1 MRRDGKM
8 RFNNYWRGALLA
20 LTAAV
25 CWGIISPV
33 AKVLAAV
40 GIDLMSVMVF
50 RSLFTLAASGL
61 LLLFCEGREAL
72 RLDAEHRRFY
82 IISGLL
88 SVAFAGGGFLTSLEY
103 LSVPEALVIHYT
115 FPLVA
120 IMGSLYITHERPTA
134 LQCAAGVLIVCGV
147 FIGMGG
153 SLGALMNISL
163 HGLFWGLLAVVGMAG
178 QALVTRRFSLG
189 HTVDEFRLLFFSNA
203 VGIVLLFAFKTLWYG
218 WGDLANFT
226 LPLFSL
232 MTLQA
237 FTGSLVA
244 YGVFFA
250 ALKCI
255 PAAMASLLCTMEIV
269 VAVALTAVFVHQIPS
284 VHEVI
289 GCALIL
295 VAIACTAVQARR
307 R

>member
-1 MRRDGKM
+1 MKL
-8 RFNNYWRGALLA
+8 NNYWRGAALA

-25 CWGIISPV
+25 CWGIISPI
-33 AKVLAAV
+33 AKILGAAGV
-40 GIDLMSVMVF
+40 DLMSVMVY
-50 RSLFTLAASGL
+50 RSLFTFAASGFF
-61 LLLFCEGREAL
+61 LFLTHGS
-72 RLDAEHRRFY
+72 DAFRIERGYLRFY
-82 IISGLL
+82 IISGTL

-115 FPLVA
+115 FPLGA
-120 IMGSLYITHERPTA
+120 LLGSLYITHERPTV
-134 LQCAAGVLIVCGV
+134 LQCVAGVLIVCGV

-153 SLGALMNISL
+153 SLTALMNISL
-163 HGLFWGLLAVVGMAG
+163 PGLFWGLLAVAGMSG
-178 QALVTRRFSLG
+178 QALATRRFSLE
-189 HTVDEFRLLFFSNA
+189 HKVDEFRLLFFSNA

-218 WGDLANFT
+218 WSDLANFT

-269 VAVALTAVFVHQIPS
+269 VAVVLTAVFVHQVPS

-295 VAIACTAVQARR
+295 VAIACTAVPARHR
-307 R
+307 

>member
-1 MRRDGKM
+1 MRL
-8 RFNNYWRGALLA
+8 NNYWRGALLA

-33 AKVLAAV
+33 AKVLTAA
-40 GIDLMSVMVF
+40 GIDLMSVMVY
-50 RSLFTLAASGL
+50 RSLFTLTASGL
-61 LLLFCEGREAL
+61 FLFFTHGVEAFRVESGYL
-72 RLDAEHRRFY
+72 RFY
-82 IISGLL
+82 VISGTL

-103 LSVPEALVIHYT
+103 LSVAEALVIHYT
-115 FPLVA
+115 FPLAA
-120 IMGSLYITHERPTA
+120 IMGSLYFTHERPTV
-134 LQCAAGVLIVCGV
+134 LQCVAGVLIVCGV

-163 HGLFWGLLAVVGMAG
+163 PGLFWGLLAVVGMSG
-178 QALVTRRFSLG
+178 QALATRRFSLE
-189 HTVDEFRLLFFSNA
+189 HKVDEFRLLFFSNA

-218 WGDLANFT
+218 WSDLANFT

-269 VAVALTAVFVHQIPS
+269 VAVLLTAIFVHQIPS
-284 VHEVI
+284 VHEVV

-295 VAIACTAVQARR
+295 VAIACTAVPARHK
-307 R
+307 

>member
-1 MRRDGKM
+1 
-8 RFNNYWRGALLA
+8 
-20 LTAAV
+20 
-25 CWGIISPV
+25 
-33 AKVLAAV
+33 
-40 GIDLMSVMVF
+40 
-50 RSLFTLAASGL
+50 
-61 LLLFCEGREAL
+61 
-72 RLDAEHRRFY
+72 
-82 IISGLL
+82 
-88 SVAFAGGGFLTSLEY
+88 
-103 LSVPEALVIHYT
+103 
-115 FPLVA
+115 
-120 IMGSLYITHERPTA
+120 MGSLYFTHERPTV
-134 LQCAAGVLIVCGV
+134 LQCVAGVLIVCGV

-163 HGLFWGLLAVVGMAG
+163 PGLFWGLLAVAGMSG
-178 QALVTRRFSLG
+178 QALATRRFSLE
-189 HTVDEFRLLFFSNA
+189 HKVDEFRLLFFSNA

-218 WGDLANFT
+218 WSDLANFT

-269 VAVALTAVFVHQIPS
+269 VAVVLTAIFVHQIPS
-284 VHEVI
+284 VHEVV

-295 VAIACTAVQARR
+295 VAIACTAVPARHR
-307 R
+307 